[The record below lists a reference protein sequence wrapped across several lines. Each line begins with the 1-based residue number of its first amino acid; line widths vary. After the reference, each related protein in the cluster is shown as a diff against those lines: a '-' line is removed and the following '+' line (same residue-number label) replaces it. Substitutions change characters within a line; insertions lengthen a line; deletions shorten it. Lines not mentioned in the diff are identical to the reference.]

1 MKKRWK
7 RGLLLILALLLLL
20 GQNVFA
26 SGGTEWNGVAIPGSR
41 YLGHEGITGP
51 TLRMLQVFQL
61 EEGESP
67 IMPLENYTITG
78 SKGKTY
84 LCTPVEQ
91 AKQAD
96 FSSPVPFLVT
106 SEDGAVGRCWLMA
119 RPAGSE
125 EDWTEEEKQAYLD
138 LAPEAIKVRDR
149 LIELV
154 GKFDDVVAHR
164 SVEIG
169 GYHPSYSPM
178 ISYMRNV
185 DFLMSFLPDNEVP
198 GYGQQEVLYTEE
210 TMRTAMKSHLESV
223 YNRNTHLKAEQMREW
238 LDCVLAWCDD
248 IESDRIAEPELVS
261 FQLGDYKGIV
271 DGPSHVTLTIPEGA
285 NLPVATEALVGVSGS
300 VKANWF
306 AGSVENGQLLYRLT
320 PYAAWTGEVYDGTSQ
335 YSFDKDLGKT
345 WMVEIKKGD
354 PVLQV
359 QNLAVTIGERT
370 WHGRIDEENNRITL
384 TLPIGTDLASLTP
397 VLTHTAASA
406 SIGGKAEGQPVDLSQ
421 PQKIML
427 KVDTYTREYEL
438 VTVTGDSAECEIL
451 SYVIDGNKGIING
464 DQISLTLPYG
474 TDLTQA
480 ITDIRISEEAALTE
494 QPEQLAY
501 GTPLSYVVKAQNGN
515 TRNYTVVL
523 TEQEASDENRILRFS
538 YGSTQG
544 IIDQN
549 QGTIVLEIP
558 DGTDVTAL
566 KPNIQLSEFA
576 TVYPASGEAQDFSG
590 EEPVSYVVTSQSGV
604 TNTYQVK
611 IQFVSVGENTYK
623 ASMEKLLE
631 NIIARYRTSASDDW
645 EWMNLGFYEG
655 IKREPS
661 PDNLP
666 AGLGLHSRIAK
677 LDTSSGV
684 AMTDFDRTIMML
696 TALGI
701 DASKLDQYT
710 TEDQPF
716 VDKNGN
722 VVTDLTACLYNYSGG
737 YTINGPIFALIALD
751 MGNYTIP
758 DNAVWTR
765 EKLLETILNH
775 EYGTDGF
782 GVDMVGMLME
792 SIGPYYN
799 DPVYGERVKEKLN
812 EGIDLFLGNKKAPT
826 VDAMQPDFTF
836 GGFGTQNSE
845 SAAQVICG
853 LCASGIDCHT
863 DARFRDGKGNSALT
877 AFLDYADGEYFAHTM
892 STPKNPMATYQG
904 CYTVQWYL
912 GFLEHGGA
920 GYPYSL
926 YYHQQDFS
934 RPLSTE
940 ADILSFELEG
950 KQGVIKG
957 NQITVELPVGTP
969 LANLM
974 PKLTLSDYATLD
986 APSLPVTFSEG
997 VAQPFTVRAED
1008 GVTIKTYYV
1017 TVKLVEGLQASGS
1030 YLDPDSIKL
1039 QDARILRDLE
1049 ITKRTVTESDGIT
1062 DILLSVSAGVDAAK
1076 LYMTGTISYG
1086 AVTQPEHIFDG
1097 KTKVNLSGWNTVVI
1111 TAEDG
1116 KTTSTYRI
1124 KAEVQETASIESFA
1138 VIVDGTV
1145 YRGVIDHAAETI
1157 KVMGVPSDADV
1168 TALPTQIELSEGTN
1182 VCSPLS
1188 GVRQDFTDTVNYT
1201 VSGNGMASRTYAVD
1215 VLDAEGNHITGGSS
1229 GGNEKPDRPD
1239 KPIVTASAVI
1249 NGFQVLGT
1257 DGVIDDENKLITVTL
1272 PKGTDVSHVAPVVTV
1287 GSGCSVSP
1295 VSGEIVD
1302 LRNPVVYTV
1311 TNGSETSNYTVVV
1324 VLEKTMSQQL
1334 WEEMEQEENNSITD
1348 HQVVR

>member
-1 MKKRWK
+1 MMKKIRK
-7 RGLLLILALLLLL
+7 KGLAWLLIFAMFWGQSITAFAL
-20 GQNVFA
+20 
-26 SGGTEWNGVAIPGSR
+26 WNGISVVGSGP
-41 YLGHEGITGP
+41 YYTGHASASPSIAADIIS
-51 TLRMLQVFQL
+51 VFRL

-67 IMPLENYTITG
+67 VMPLKSFTYEKDGIVYSYTPISTG
-78 SKGKTY
+78 
-84 LCTPVEQ
+84 E
-91 AKQAD
+91 QAD
-96 FSSPVPFLVT
+96 FSSPVPYRVT
-106 SEDGAVGRCWLMA
+106 SEDGRSSFCWLLA
-119 RPAGSE
+119 RPEGLVTE
-125 EDWTEEEKQAYLD
+125 WTEEDKDEYRA
-138 LAPEAIKVRDR
+138 LAPEMLDTRDHMIN
-149 LIELV
+149 LLDKLDSVIEQ
-154 GKFDDVVAHR
+154 R
-164 SVEIG
+164 SIEIG
-169 GYHPSYSPM
+169 GYQPAYQPM
-178 ISYMRNV
+178 VYYLRNYNYWNAICGASEKPA
-185 DFLMSFLPDNEVP
+185 F
-198 GYGQQEVLYTEE
+198 GQPEVLLTKE
-210 TMRTAMKSHLESV
+210 TLFEKMDSFFKYPSFYESSA
-223 YNRNTHLKAEQMREW
+223 LKAGQLKEVLSCINQY
-238 LDCVLAWCDD
+238 LD
-248 IESDRIAEPELVS
+248 EMENDRIAAPELIS

-285 NLPVATEALVGVSGS
+285 NLPVATEALVGVNGS

-320 PYAAWTGEVYDGTSQ
+320 PYAAWTGDVYDGTSQ
-335 YSFDKDLGKT
+335 YSFGKDLGKT

-384 TLPIGTDLASLTP
+384 TLPIGTDLTSLTP

-406 SIGGKAEGQPVDLSQ
+406 SIGGKSEGQPVDLSQ
-421 PQKIML
+421 PQKMML

-480 ITDIRISEEAALTE
+480 ITDIRISEDAALTE

-501 GTPLSYVVKAQNGN
+501 GIPLSYVVKAQNGN

-538 YGSTQG
+538 YGNTQG
-544 IIDQN
+544 TIDQN
-549 QGTIVLEIP
+549 QGTIVLEVP

-590 EEPVSYVVTSQSGV
+590 EEPISYVVTSQSGV

-661 PDNLP
+661 PENLP
-666 AGLGLHSRIAK
+666 KGLNLHSRIAK
-677 LDTSSGV
+677 LDTSSSV

-701 DASKLDQYT
+701 DASKLEQYT
-710 TEDQPF
+710 TEEQPF

-836 GGFGTQNSE
+836 GGFGYQSSE
-845 SAAQVICG
+845 SAAQAICG

-863 DARFRDGKGNSALT
+863 Q
-877 AFLDYADGEYFAHTM
+877 M
-892 STPKNPMATYQG
+892 
-904 CYTVQWYL
+904 
-912 GFLEHGGA
+912 
-920 GYPYSL
+920 
-926 YYHQQDFS
+926 
-934 RPLSTE
+934 
-940 ADILSFELEG
+940 
-950 KQGVIKG
+950 
-957 NQITVELPVGTP
+957 
-969 LANLM
+969 
-974 PKLTLSDYATLD
+974 
-986 APSLPVTFSEG
+986 
-997 VAQPFTVRAED
+997 
-1008 GVTIKTYYV
+1008 
-1017 TVKLVEGLQASGS
+1017 
-1030 YLDPDSIKL
+1030 PDSGME
-1039 QDARILRDLE
+1039 R
-1049 ITKRTVTESDGIT
+1049 
-1062 DILLSVSAGVDAAK
+1062 
-1076 LYMTGTISYG
+1076 
-1086 AVTQPEHIFDG
+1086 
-1097 KTKVNLSGWNTVVI
+1097 
-1111 TAEDG
+1111 
-1116 KTTSTYRI
+1116 
-1124 KAEVQETASIESFA
+1124 ETA
-1138 VIVDGTV
+1138 
-1145 YRGVIDHAAETI
+1145 R
-1157 KVMGVPSDADV
+1157 
-1168 TALPTQIELSEGTN
+1168 
-1182 VCSPLS
+1182 
-1188 GVRQDFTDTVNYT
+1188 
-1201 VSGNGMASRTYAVD
+1201 
-1215 VLDAEGNHITGGSS
+1215 
-1229 GGNEKPDRPD
+1229 
-1239 KPIVTASAVI
+1239 
-1249 NGFQVLGT
+1249 
-1257 DGVIDDENKLITVTL
+1257 
-1272 PKGTDVSHVAPVVTV
+1272 
-1287 GSGCSVSP
+1287 
-1295 VSGEIVD
+1295 
-1302 LRNPVVYTV
+1302 
-1311 TNGSETSNYTVVV
+1311 
-1324 VLEKTMSQQL
+1324 
-1334 WEEMEQEENNSITD
+1334 
-1348 HQVVR
+1348 